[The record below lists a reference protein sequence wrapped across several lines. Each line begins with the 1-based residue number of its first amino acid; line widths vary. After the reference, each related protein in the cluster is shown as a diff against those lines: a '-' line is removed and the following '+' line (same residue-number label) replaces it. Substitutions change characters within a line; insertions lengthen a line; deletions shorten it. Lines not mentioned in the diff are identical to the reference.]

1 MMLRHIWKVTIE
13 RNEDICSQYSYKSC
27 KRTEMC
33 KCLFG
38 KVPVHTQHNVHKAH
52 IGSNAEF
59 LFNVPHLDCYRIEL
73 KISKPNTN

>member
-1 MMLRHIWKVTIE
+1 MLRHIWKVSIE
-13 RNEDICSQYSYKSC
+13 RNNEDICSQHSYKSC
-27 KRTEMC
+27 KCTEMC

-38 KVPVHTQHNVHKAH
+38 KIPVHTQHNVHQTH
-52 IGSNAEF
+52 IEYNAEF

>member
-1 MMLRHIWKVTIE
+1 MLKHIWKFSIE
-13 RNEDICSQYSYKSC
+13 RNNEGVCSHHSYKSY

-38 KVPVHTQHNVHKAH
+38 KVLLHTQHNVHQTH

-59 LFNVPHLDCYRIEL
+59 LFNESYLDCYMIEL